1 MEVLTQASLRPEA
14 ARGPQMR
21 CLGTGPRQL
30 TGFALCHFH
39 LPRSWLCVCFRRWVF
54 CSFSQARRQASLVGS
69 NPCQECRPRLGGCE
83 NPVSTTTPPPTKA
96 SRLPGAVTAS
106 WPALLA
112 RLPRSPTA
120 SSIHHISVCR
130 CRRQC
135 DLLAFHWLLH
145 LEVIWDL
152 KRLQSRELGRIVLC
166 YFWPPTF

>member
-69 NPCQECRPRLGGCE
+69 NPCQECRPRLGGYE